1 MELQY
6 VKWGKNKN
14 LLPLRIFDRS
24 EENTGPV
31 GDNSMK
37 KKREDNK
44 RTSNDI
50 EEDQKR
56 EILFEDKVENLD

>member
-1 MELQY
+1 M
-6 VKWGKNKN
+6 
-14 LLPLRIFDRS
+14 PLGILDRS

-37 KKREDNK
+37 KKGEDNK
-44 RTSNDI
+44 RASNDI

-56 EILFEDKVENLD
+56 ETLFEGKVENLD

>member
-1 MELQY
+1 
-6 VKWGKNKN
+6 
-14 LLPLRIFDRS
+14 LPLRIFDRS

-31 GDNSMK
+31 SDNSMK

-56 EILFEDKVENLD
+56 ETLFEGKVENLD

>member
-1 MELQY
+1 M
-6 VKWGKNKN
+6 
-14 LLPLRIFDRS
+14 PLRIFDRS